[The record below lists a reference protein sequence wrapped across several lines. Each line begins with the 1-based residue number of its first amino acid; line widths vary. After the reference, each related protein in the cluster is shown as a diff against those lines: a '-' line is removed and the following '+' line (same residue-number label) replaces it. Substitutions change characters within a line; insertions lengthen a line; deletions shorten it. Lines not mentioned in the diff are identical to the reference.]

1 MKTFNLK
8 YKIKTKK
15 LESMRFLKHKIAR
28 SAELKTLKLD
38 KAQTVSRAQ
47 EPLLKLSPMKQ
58 LKQPG
63 PKSPCKSELSPR
75 KANCENI
82 IKNYGRA
89 MTNFALSP
97 LALPYLKTIL
107 PKSGSDL
114 PAFLN
119 FIKKK
124 KKSANCIKKLRE
136 ILPSGANQGAPNYAE
151 KLAFQEL
158 CVVFLKFFCANWLF
172 NSKID
177 NKTAHLAYRFKI
189 LRRIKN
195 PDHFTY
201 LKDFKFES
209 K

>member
-1 MKTFNLK
+1 
-8 YKIKTKK
+8 
-15 LESMRFLKHKIAR
+15 MRFLKDKIAR
-28 SAELKTLKLD
+28 SAEFKRLRSQKQDAVSPPQESSLKTLI
-38 KAQTVSRAQ
+38 
-47 EPLLKLSPMKQ
+47 EEGLSPLKQ
-58 LKQPG
+58 LPRKDS
-63 PKSPCKSELSPR
+63 KSSCKSEPSPR
-75 KANCENI
+75 KAPCENI

-97 LALPYLKTIL
+97 LALPYLKTSL

-124 KKSANCIKKLRE
+124 RKSANCIKKLRE
-136 ILPSGANQGAPNYAE
+136 MLPCKWNQSAPNYAE
-151 KLAFQEL
+151 KVVFQEL
-158 CVVFLKFFCANWLF
+158 CIVFLKFFAVNWLW

-177 NKTAHLAYRFKI
+177 NKTTHLIYRFKI
-189 LRRIKN
+189 LRRIKD

-201 LKDFKFES
+201 LKDFRFEN